1 MKTYNSHPIVA
12 FLKTSRVVICLT
24 VFLFSWFWH
33 YWQYVFWWPP
43 VEAAWTTSKVDLV
56 AILVDD
62 AIYGWIKW
70 DLDRYTNTYIPKSA
84 PGTKSLVIPL
94 SAQWFYPPDIQKLLA
109 NLYHEWQKWVSSQL
123 VWVIVFWELPLPVVD
138 LKWKRITSIYPYV
151 DFEEPMFRYDPVSD
165 VFVSNWH
172 AESLPELW
180 HSIIPTR
187 DVGLFT
193 KFFSKLK
200 EYDASP
206 TNYAKPMIWYDD
218 FPMMKNSYSEEER
231 ERYLNTL
238 IFAEANKE
246 EQYMPTFSRLMNRQY
261 EEDTVEAI
269 KKATNEINGL
279 QWPALTDEWVVWDPK
294 AEEAVEWMFQWLNQ
308 VLERLDPKEL
318 EDNPIES
325 GEKPIPTRL
334 LEKSMQ
340 QDFKPNYTMFGN
352 TYLTELQENVL
363 AWWRYQL
370 EDIDT
375 SLEKVEITE
384 RVAKQFVTDM
394 NLILEKWLDTK
405 VEQEVY
411 QLKYPL
417 PYRYTKRKPWYHIL
431 NPNAWLSSSQAEIDA
446 LRESNNDKDKD
457 GIFNHHD
464 TNIDGDP
471 FSNAWDSDDDND
483 GKPDLVDQDVFKNW
497 CWMLRDDNNEL
508 VEVRYDIPFFEKVF
522 GVWLGWWGLLAMPA
536 LKLRQW
542 DFMWWILW
550 GWVFRLQWLVQKFG
564 KEVFE
569 YARYENHYFWRNAV
583 DITNYQDLTIYRWS
597 FFNQLRIDE
606 LRSLAPTIREKDLE
620 DIPWWKWSDAS
631 VWASAWWFAQQ
642 VQQNR
647 AFNFN
652 TNALDDKEIY
662 DAMKCEEDQDLDQF
676 AYQYWWGASPLNID
690 SDAFAKEIKYPITK
704 ASLTNRELAW
714 NPSVDR
720 QIWWPWYDPSWAILM
735 KNEIT
740 KDKLH
745 ATAHRDFGSVIELWK
760 EEKEARLMRASV
772 WQYNSIL
779 DWKIDWCAERKQLND
794 ESWKSSFDEI
804 EYFYVYDQKK
814 IKWNEWMWITV
825 QPTIWAEEDLDDDRL
840 PNNIDTDRDGDRAPD
855 SVDFNALNWSLWTNT
870 VNFAIQLKNPDGSIS
885 LGSTWDNDDTPL
897 TLSGVNW
904 VVLPWWDW
912 IKQVSSIESIK
923 TDTTRRWWL
932 WSAGWI
938 WWDFQPIWLSNE
950 QLPTNQDDPEEKKEE
965 TPPKAWWCSWW
976 SCWAGGW
983 AWGAWAWWAG
993 WAWAGWAWGA
1003 WAWWENNEQACV
1015 YDPLQLSS
1023 EQNIRLDWL
1032 SQSATLSN
1040 QFQKEYLVV
1049 DMSLHRCKDCVNSAI
1064 AFNSDPD
1071 FQARVSDYGSCDF
1084 VALTEDKT
1092 LTSWIDAIWG
1102 SNTFVW
1108 QRSWQNVSENWLY
1121 FNVPKLFWADPLTT
1135 TPTYYIIN
1143 REWKVVVSREWK
1155 LPDLFYEL
1163 CVPQCKADIPPP
1175 DEWQKQAA
1183 WWWGCNCGWGQK
1195 WPPKSDEEEN
1205 KMTDITYEVPFNIIW
1220 RNVDGDRTANPNDR
1234 DMDGDGIA
1242 NWLDRDTD
1250 GDGIVNISDPDV
1262 DNDGIANWLDPDIDQ
1277 DALENRR
1284 DPDADADRVD
1294 DKYDDDIDADGI
1306 PNTQDPDSDAD
1317 GEKDAEEKDSDKD
1330 GKDNAVDKGC
1340 GGCGWGCGGWWGWSC
1355 NGESRDVDWDQ
1366 TPNDQDDDI
1375 DGDWILN
1382 QFDFDMDWDWLSN
1395 DEDADIDGDWI
1406 PNESDNDMDTDRL
1419 VNNQD
1424 DDRDSDG
1431 ELNEFDETPN
1441 GYARPFSSPI
1451 ALQLFGDNCV
1461 WDHMDIDNDW
1471 YRNDE
1476 DYDIDGDWRWNW
1488 EDPDMD
1494 GDWLTNGMDSDV
1506 DCDGKDNWVDD
1517 DTDMDGVP
1525 NSQEWEVDSDWQT
1538 NDVDLDIDGDGI
1550 PNGKDGDV
1558 DGDGTPNSLD
1568 SDIDGDQ
1575 VPNHSDLDMDG
1586 DGIENKRDL
1595 DVDGDG
1601 LPNDMKI
1608 NTWLDMRNENPNSS
1622 GNSDAAN
1629 NDANQS
1635 SKNWGSCCGWKS
1647 GGCAGG
1653 CSKWW
1658 ENQAGWQDSDTV
1670 DSDEDGVVDSVDGD
1684 DDNDWNPDS
1693 QDSDD
1698 DGDGYSDDQDS
1709 GSWPDTDSD
1718 GDGVLNWEDNDID
1731 GDGVDND
1738 MDTDDDG
1745 DGVPDKDDD
1754 DADADGKSD
1763 FSFPRNALKSKRED
1777 RWSICFMMWH
1787 DYRYQLIN
1795 TTVKHTAP
1803 VIDETDTMSLMTL
1816 ERPIDDSRYLA
1827 FHGIWW
1833 DVVEFIYPDLWNV
1846 PIYDCDLLKPDDII
1860 EKINDY
1866 LKQKVQIY
1874 NQLLDIQLQKAPAH
1888 YAKHPAAF
1896 DFLET
1901 VDIAWTPNRSY
1912 DLLPE
1917 TYFIDLLGEK
1927 EIKRLAYLLYAMS
1940 VGREQRPQAATI
1952 GEFIEKARDRFDR
1965 NKKQKYIIEEFLKYD
1980 DPEDEWK
1987 FDKIAYPTHI
1997 EKKYAYEVWYIN
2009 SDWYDKIQRETDPLD
2024 RDLPAPPLPQFNSSS
2039 LEAGDKSYEW
2049 FTDQTNKSESDDSL
2063 CGVPSE
2069 KAVPVPRWPRAFSC
2083 WLEKTLEKP
2092 FDFDVKIEVDMKDR
2106 TTVDENGDVK
2116 MNEFWK
2122 SNLSIV
2128 TPIKSVPSP
2137 KRAVFIQNWT
2147 ETKNIVPLW
2156 WVAFADFENQFIP
2169 QVIVDEKENA
2179 VAQITNNFSIG
2190 LSNQWLFTAWMWEDI
2205 FLALRMNENKWNIS
2219 VSLRSEWSLCAQV
2232 EWKNL
2237 CTQALQLNSDFQW
2250 VWLRLP
2256 FSLLWN
2262 ESGNGKLIA
2271 TVCTSWTL
2279 CDTHEITYVQTPSKA
2294 INMSFIVPTDR
2305 IVRGGVLP
2313 IGIQTTDEFWNV
2325 FPFLPEWYVI
2335 VASGWSFVPD
2345 QTIEIFTLGWWEEW
2359 FTLFYPDKTSN
2370 SVSLSLYYADE
2381 QLWNKLLAEK
2391 KLQVVDWTW
2400 VVTDKEKKSVDY
2412 LWYRLPHKEIWFF
2425 QKAADGSSLIRNTIP
2440 WITISLEDK
2449 LLKNKIVTPVQ
2460 VVAKQWL
2467 VRVWSVVDWGKRFV
2481 DNDTF
2486 LTNGTDSLFISL
2498 LPSWKA
2504 WKEYLEI
2511 TAPWMSPYIIEF
2523 DVLPSGPDE
2532 LKMNIVDGSLAV
2544 WTVTEF
2550 NVTIK
2555 DSRWNLYTE
2564 ETEVD
2569 LAFWWWLE
2577 LIATWGVD
2585 LLSWSKQ
2592 EWKMKCVWW
2601 SCSGS
2606 CKAGSWWAAG
2616 ASGKCGGWW
2625 ISWWCA
2631 WWQCWWGW
2639 CSWWSCD
2646 WSTNWGEWQ
2655 WWNNDWTTNGDGTDT
2670 WNQWWNDEWWLN
2682 DWAESND
2689 PVADEAG
2696 WEEQQD
2702 EWWEWNNAAS
2712 WVCIEKEL
2720 ETGKPPLSRY
2730 DQNETY
2736 GSFTT
2741 TIPETLWP
2749 SEPDQ
2754 DINVMYLNLYGY
2766 PWWNESNTL
2775 QYLNNSKTL
2784 AITTF
2789 RQAWWESNAEE
2800 QLTALV
2806 HPDGKVDDIQWN
2818 MISEISVAWGTV
2830 SLQVWHQGWVW
2841 TIIYGTHPEFD
2852 MIQQWEEYGTRPHK
2866 IVYTPNKVDSIL
2878 KSTSFEDG
2886 KIYYNDDVVVDIPR
2900 GYLDPRVHIRWSW
2913 AGNDRWVTL
2922 DNKQIWT
2929 LWIKRDGSIPYEK
2942 IVLHNWYRFE
2952 DTSPDASSASQ
2963 QWIWVYVQSSLEE
2976 WSSGPLFESLE
2987 ASYDSR
2993 KNIWMRH
3000 SFNAI
3005 TNFSQWMRMWPATQ
3019 QFWWPYMINY
3029 WDPFLQRVKENRL
3042 VQFTDYDSWP
3052 WKVVFSDTKSI
3063 LDVDTGDLNKDGK
3076 TDLIIS
3082 YKDWSVRILKN
3093 YWWWQPYK
3101 DLWFI
3106 MVIADWLKETFIGD
3120 VDGDGRDDIM
3130 VSTQSDKLRVYK
3142 NNNWEIAV
3150 DGTIV
3155 CLDIPNWDQNVAQV
3169 RQLFV
3174 DDMDGDKKLDIIT
3187 NDINWDIK
3195 VFYWGSTSAWA
3206 SYLSNDQFQCD
3217 QDRKWRQKQELVKS
3231 FSTKLWWPI
3240 SDSSLRHWPELT
3252 LQDDTTSDDEEEGP
3266 ESPVAEPDVK
3276 GMSKT
3281 QMKQFAKDVM
3291 TNKTKE
3297 VKEENDPKKLLKEWI
3312 KTLDARFEVPDVLRP
3327 DSFKWKPWF
3336 AWIPANDPLYPQTP
3350 RFDVQK
3356 SFTDLNGD
3364 VLEKWDLVKIDVS
3377 LIPVGTVWPVVY
3389 RERLDWPWVIY
3400 KDAFNAI
3407 PTFKKWSI
3415 PAWAEI
3421 DWNIWQW
3428 YQFMISNLP
3437 LWWTVNFSYE
3447 VQYDWNGY
3455 VNIEIET
3462 LKKEWF
3468 KWPTNQSLA
3477 EELFSKAHAGW
3488 WVKRIRAYPDESC
3501 WKEYWLFSPAEEKVQ
3516 IDKFLKEKEKKYEEH
3531 FEETRKDLQEKAT
3544 DPTTE
3549 DPLTKALG
3557 ILPFL
3562 KNKSIED
3569 WVKQIALQWVSG
3581 WWLNFELDADAYLQ
3595 GEVEKAEQKV
3605 ESITKEGAKWAM
3617 KFATLW
3623 LFPDDYEFTY
3633 NKCQWY
3639 KFGKKMCGPWS
3650 PIPFNTDLLSPW
3662 AFQVFGCKITDFK
3675 WLPIFAIP
3683 AAWIIPFWPINPA
3696 QVGWIF
3702 WGKVSQFRTYLTWT
3716 TSNWLWLSLCF
3727 WPYDTVK
3734 LPTPIGDVW
3743 GNCLVIAGNIGPQC
3757 TSVDDDK
3764 PVSPKQAITPKE
3776 AEPKMSLKPEQ
3787 YAADKI
3793 WWCNEKEKKSS
3804 PFVSP
3809 TNGNKSMQIPGNVTE
3824 NQSLNTQ
3831 LRSNTRDS
3839 DRLGWYVGEWSATPA
3854 DIFWWHGGDTFEVDY
3869 LKWWVWFQLKI
3880 EEGNVSGLV
3889 KCIFRKWKEK
3899 QIAYFANNALNMNIS
3914 IILPDLEQMFN
3925 WREEWRHI
3933 SDTPSFKKAL
3943 NNWADEYKKTQASGV
3958 QWQNIIPEK
3967 TKITKLLPKW
3977 ILKATSELIQ
3987 NPFDHVIQFFE
3998 QVPLV
4003 TVEVRDVPL
4012 EVPLIYDEDAVR
4024 YAAYLESWVT
4034 RNEAILKERWTVDRV
4049 DQNALERMQQAV
4061 QNVKRNKNTLTQ
4073 YKALPGKV
4081 YALLHASDQY
4091 IMTIFQF
4098 VDTFVAKLTW
4108 WLQDNA
4114 MRFSHWVDFIITLK
4128 WVIKTRQLLIDFTV
4142 NRQDKCSQ
4150 CRQDHY
4156 DYYSCKLK
4164 LLCVDLPIIPIPSF
4178 RLPNITIDLSNIS
4191 LWLDLIIPKFSVV
4204 PRKMNLFQIPD
4215 LPVPNGIALDLVIPT
4230 IPMLP
4235 PPPALPELPE
4245 LDMELDM
4252 TLPVLPPAPK
4262 IPALSPSI
4270 KAVVKLM
4277 DVLGK
4282 FFCIFK
4288 WWIGLVREKFVKAR
4302 VEQMTQRKWNIMPFD
4317 GIKIKLPTSP
4327 LQAYDYKVEAAVD
4340 VKFDFRVLYEL
4351 ARNVADDWNWF
4362 SNKSVNSV
4370 NKFIQGVWTW
4380 ILEWVT
4386 DWVGGDIIDGAQK
4399 WIDGDIFIDLS
4410 DARSSDEI
4418 NDYMVKERWEQR
4430 PRLLVWWPVPAVRE
4444 FILDNAR
4451 YMLDRQDVTWLH
4463 PQAKALIAEVSHD
4476 PQVNPNIAWVQE
4488 VWKQVSSFMET
4499 YADEL
4504 KQTKQLVQ
4512 NDWDWFLDSIQEK
4525 RLLSDWSFKQTFS
4538 VSLFNADRSFIDQLR
4553 ATPHPMESYFAMN
4566 EVFVDWFLWSL
4577 ERHHPEELNMNAIQH
4592 ENLTSY
4598 LQWVK
4603 ESTAFAR
4610 SVLPNMVEKPQFA
4623 RQEVAF
4629 TKQWSQENSIVD
4641 ETINIDAPES
4651 VYPIHKTNTAWVSA
4665 SQKLK
4670 KLPAPSLLAQA
4681 DWWGGWES
4689 SSSTKVDFS
4698 QFIDGFFAPWKDW
4711 NYHNIIDREDKWNK
4725 RYDDQT
4731 YNVVDAN
4738 DDWSLDIIN
4747 YDEHQIFIKYWKQKD
4762 SYGWWWGGAV
4772 LVWPF
4777 SSAQDLEQRVK
4788 ETFWWYSA
4796 GGEQF
4801 KVWSEENVYHEY
4813 SREWHT
4819 YNSMSFTWEND
4830 PRMDWYVLMLTD
4842 EQQTS
4847 EDKQRQS
4854 HDQWDSAR
4862 TRYVVLLPEPISW
4875 TWVDLEI
4882 EDLLPA
4888 TSLQSLKKSWKV
4900 TDVIYYDWQWKQ
4912 MDVLLQRLE
4921 RKWYYTKHAPLRLQ
4935 KQKSG
4940 WLAWLLWW
4948 TEWVLKKVWPWST
4961 QQVAG
4966 AQARWDDQ
4974 IPRVDLELKR
4984 DLTWEIIARWPL
4996 MQWYINTTYT
5006 LKAKW
5011 SDNGKVVKN
5020 RVVWSGEVVQL
5031 QNGDEITIPGIDYD
5045 KPTEQQLLFVWID
5058 QAGNQWQQEVRLQIA
5073 VPELKINE
5081 IRYLGVWGEI
5091 ESELSSTID
5100 RWKIRFERNRF
5111 GIWKS
5116 LQPAEFAVKPT
5127 DPVVVWWLYPFDDRI
5142 VLKDDQWKVIG
5153 MIDTKTGEI
5162 TLNNWANADWNWWVN
5177 NDKNAWWNNMWWWNS
5192 SSAQVNAPNGK
5203 PQIEIFQT
5211 QWSNNQEKKIMTVT
5225 YTPKALAGKWVEL
5238 LDDINYQLRD
5248 LWWWYLGD
5256 YREWYCLSPKWGEC
5270 HIFVSRKWDVLIPAP
5285 RNALYK
5291 WTVSYDAWTIIYTF
5305 NDALWNPVVRVNFII
5320 EPL

>member
-1 MKTYNSHPIVA
+1 MKTYNAHPIVT
-12 FLKTSRVVICLT
+12 FLKTSRVVACLT
-24 VFLFSWFWH
+24 VFLFSGFWQ
-33 YWQYVFWWPP
+33 YWQYFFWSPT
-43 VEAAWTTSKVDLV
+43 VDAAWTTTKVDLV

-62 AIYGWIKW
+62 AVYGWIKW
-70 DLDRYTNTYIPKSA
+70 DIDRYTNTYIPKNA

-123 VWVIVFWELPLPVVD
+123 VWVIIFWELPLPIVD
-138 LKWKRITSIYPYV
+138 LKWKRIKSIYPYV

-172 AESLPELW
+172 ADSLPELR
-180 HSIIPTR
+180 HSIIPTN
-187 DVGLFT
+187 DVWLFS

-246 EQYMPTFSRLMNRQY
+246 EHYMPTFSRLMNRQY

-269 KKATNEINGL
+269 KKATNEINAL
-279 QWPALTDEWVVWDPK
+279 QWPALTDEWIMWDQK
-294 AEEAVEWMFQWLNQ
+294 AEDAVEWMFQWLNQ
-308 VLERLDPKEL
+308 VLERLDPTEL

-325 GEKPIPTRL
+325 GDKPIPTRL

-340 QDFKPNYTMFGN
+340 QDFKPNYSMFGN

-375 SLEKVEITE
+375 SLEKVEIVE
-384 RVAKQFVTDM
+384 RVAKQFISDM

-417 PYRYTKRKPWYHIL
+417 PYRYSKRKPRYHIL
-431 NPNAWLSSSQAEIDA
+431 NPNAWLNATQAEIDA
-446 LRESNNDKDKD
+446 LRQTNNDMDSD

-464 TNIDGDP
+464 TNIDGDA
-471 FSNAWDSDDDND
+471 FSNARDSDDDND
-483 GKPDLVDQDVFKNW
+483 GKLDLIDQDVFKNG
-497 CWMLRDDNNEL
+497 CAMLRDANNEL

-522 GVWLGWWGLLAMPA
+522 WVWLWWWGLLAMPA
-536 LKLRQW
+536 LRLRQW

-606 LRSLAPTIREKDLE
+606 LRSLAPTIREQDLE

-652 TNALDDKEIY
+652 NNALDDKEIY
-662 DAMKCEEDQDLDQF
+662 DAMKCDEDQDLDQF
-676 AYQYWWGASPLNID
+676 AYQYWWGASPLNLD

-704 ASLTNRELAW
+704 APLTNRDLAW
-714 NPSVDR
+714 NPSIDR

-740 KDKLH
+740 KEKLH

-760 EEKEARLMRASV
+760 EEKEARLMRAAV

-779 DWKIDWCAERKQLND
+779 DWKIDWCGERKQLND
-794 ESWKSSFDEI
+794 EPWKSSFDEI

-840 PNNIDTDRDGDRAPD
+840 PNNGDTDRDGDRVPD
-855 SVDFNALNWSLWTNT
+855 SLDFNSLNWSLWTNT

-885 LGSTWDNDDTPL
+885 LGSPWDNDDTPL

-904 VVLPWWDW
+904 VVLPWW
-912 IKQVSSIESIK
+912 ESIK
-923 TDTTRRWWL
+923 KVSSLESKRTDTSKWRWLWWL
-932 WSAGWI
+932 W
-938 WWDFQPIWLSNE
+938 WDVQPGWLSNE
-950 QLPTNQDDPEEKKEE
+950 QLLDNQDDPKKKKEE
-965 TPPKAWWCSWW
+965 TPPNKGWCSWW
-976 SCWAGGW
+976 SCSWGGWGAWWAGGAWGWWGGW
-983 AWGAWAWWAG
+983 AWWAW
-993 WAWAGWAWGA
+993 

-1015 YDPLQLSS
+1015 YDPLQFSPV
-1023 EQNIRLDWL
+1023 QNIRLDWL
-1032 SQSATLSN
+1032 LQSATLSN

-1092 LTSWIDAIWG
+1092 LTSWVNAIWW
-1102 SNTFVW
+1102 SNTFVG
-1108 QRSWQNVSENWLY
+1108 QRSWQNVSENWSY
-1121 FNVPKLFWADPLTT
+1121 FDVPKLYWADPLTT

-1143 REWKVVVSREWK
+1143 RQWKVVVSREWE

-1163 CVPQCKADIPPP
+1163 CVPQCKTDFPPP

-1183 WWWGCNCGWGQK
+1183 WWGGCNCGWGQK
-1195 WPPKSDEEEN
+1195 WPPKSEEEN
-1205 KMTDITYEVPFNIIW
+1205 KMTDMTYEVPFNIVG
-1220 RNVDGDRTANPNDR
+1220 RNIDGDRTANPNDW
-1234 DMDGDGIA
+1234 DIDGDWIP
-1242 NWLDRDTD
+1242 NWEDYDTD
-1250 GDGIVNISDPDV
+1250 GDWIPNRLDPDI

-1277 DALENRR
+1277 DGLENWR
-1284 DPDADADRVD
+1284 DPDADADWVD
-1294 DKYDDDIDADGI
+1294 DQYDDDIDSDGI
-1306 PNTQDPDSDAD
+1306 PNHLDPDADAD
-1317 GEKDAEEKDSDKD
+1317 WELDIYEKDSDKD
-1330 GKDNAVDKGC
+1330 WIPNQSDGSC
-1340 GGCGWGCGGWWGWSC
+1340 WWWWSC
-1355 NGESRDVDWDQ
+1355 NGESRDVDGDQ
-1366 TPNDQDDDI
+1366 IPNDQDEDI
-1375 DGDWILN
+1375 DGDGTLN
-1382 QFDFDMDWDWLSN
+1382 PFDFDIDWDWLPN
-1395 DEDADIDGDWI
+1395 DEDADIDWDWI
-1406 PNESDNDMDTDRL
+1406 ENNNDDDMDWDWL
-1419 VNNQD
+1419 PNNQD

-1441 GYARPFSSPI
+1441 WYVRPFSNPV
-1451 ALQLFGDNCV
+1451 ALQLFGENCE
-1461 WDHMDIDNDW
+1461 WQNM
-1471 YRNDE
+1471 
-1476 DYDIDGDWRWNW
+1476 DIDGDWIPNGEDADIDGDGRWNW

-1494 GDWLTNGMDSDV
+1494 GDGLPNWIDSDV
-1506 DCDGKDNWVDD
+1506 DCDGK
-1517 DTDMDGVP
+1517 P
-1525 NSQEWEVDSDWQT
+1525 NSS
-1538 NDVDLDIDGDGI
+1538 DLDIDGDGV
-1550 PNGKDGDV
+1550 PNWQDWDIDWDGILNGDAPDV
-1558 DGDGTPNSLD
+1558 DGDGILN
-1568 SDIDGDQ
+1568 GDD
-1575 VPNHSDLDMDG
+1575 P
-1586 DGIENKRDL
+1586 

-1601 LPNDMKI
+1601 IPNWMD
-1608 NTWLDMRNENPNSS
+1608 P
-1622 GNSDAAN
+1622 
-1629 NDANQS
+1629 
-1635 SKNWGSCCGWKS
+1635 
-1647 GGCAGG
+1647 
-1653 CSKWW
+1653 
-1658 ENQAGWQDSDTV
+1658 
-1670 DSDEDGVVDSVDGD
+1670 
-1684 DDNDWNPDS
+1684 
-1693 QDSDD
+1693 
-1698 DGDGYSDDQDS
+1698 
-1709 GSWPDTDSD
+1709 
-1718 GDGVLNWEDNDID
+1718 DID
-1731 GDGVDND
+1731 GDLIPNHSDPD
-1738 MDTDDDG
+1738 MDGDWLINNLDSDMDG
-1745 DGVPDKDDD
+1745 DWIPNLVDMYMYWTNIPNHFWY
-1754 DADADGKSD
+1754 SIPNWIINNSNTVSNN
-1763 FSFPRNALKSKRED
+1763 FLTQQALPIPNNTWFNYNDTYKLSSKRED

-1803 VIDETDTMSLMTL
+1803 VSEETDTMSLMTM

-1827 FHGIWW
+1827 FHGIGW

-1860 EKINDY
+1860 EKITDY

-1912 DLLPE
+1912 ELLPE
-1917 TYFIDLLGEK
+1917 NYFIDLLGEK
-1927 EIKRLAYLLYAMS
+1927 EIKRLAYLLYVMS

-1952 GEFIEKARDRFDR
+1952 GEFIQKARERFDW
-1965 NKKQKYIIEEFLKYD
+1965 NKKQQYVIEEFLKYD
-1980 DPEDEWK
+1980 DPKDDWK

-1997 EKKYAYEVWYIN
+1997 EKKFAYEVWFIN
-2009 SDWYDKIQRETDPLD
+2009 SDWYDKIHRETDPLD
-2024 RDLPAPPLPQFNSSS
+2024 KDLPPPSLPQFRSSQS
-2039 LEAGDKSYEW
+2039 ESGDQSQNW
-2049 FTDQTNKSESDDSL
+2049 FTDQTNTSQSNDTI

-2092 FDFDVKIEVDMKDR
+2092 FDFDIKIEVDMKDR

-2116 MNEFWK
+2116 MNDFWK
-2122 SNLSIV
+2122 SNLSMV
-2128 TPIKSVPSP
+2128 TPTKWFLWP
-2137 KRAVFIQNWT
+2137 KRTLFINNNWFIDN
-2147 ETKNIVPLW
+2147 NIQLW
-2156 WVAFADFENQFIP
+2156 GVAYADFQNQFIP
-2169 QVIVDEKENA
+2169 QVIVDEKIDTLSKIA
-2179 VAQITNNFSIG
+2179 DNFSIG
-2190 LSNQWLFTAWMWEDI
+2190 LSNQWLFTAWQWDEA
-2205 FLALRMNENKWNIS
+2205 FLALRMNENIWTVS
-2219 VSLRSEWSLCAQV
+2219 VTLRSEWVVCAQV

-2237 CTQALQLNSDFQW
+2237 CKQSLQLKNNF
-2250 VWLRLP
+2250 VWDGFRLP
-2256 FSLLWN
+2256 MTLVWTQ
-2262 ESGNGKLIA
+2262 GWNGKLFA
-2271 TVCTSWTL
+2271 TVCL
-2279 CDTHEITYVQTPSKA
+2279 DTTVCEEYDITYSQTPNKA
-2294 INMSFIVPTDR
+2294 VNMSFIVPTDSV
-2305 IVRGGVLP
+2305 IRGGILP

-2325 FPFLPEWYVI
+2325 LPFLPEWYTI
-2335 VASGWSFVPD
+2335 IASGGSFSSD
-2345 QTIEIFTLGWWEEW
+2345 QDIDTFTLWWWEQW
-2359 FTLFYPDKTSN
+2359 FTLFYPNKTSN
-2370 SVSLSLYYADE
+2370 SISLWLYYADS
-2381 QLWNKLLAEK
+2381 QQWNKMLAEK
-2391 KLQVVDWTW
+2391 QLKVVDWIW
-2400 VVTDKEKKSVDY
+2400 VVADKEKKPVDY

-2425 QKAADGSSLIRNTIP
+2425 QKNEDGSLVIRNTIP
-2440 WITISLEDK
+2440 WITISLQDK
-2449 LLKNKIVTPVQ
+2449 LTKNQIITPVQ
-2460 VVAKQWL
+2460 VIAKQWL
-2467 VRVWSVVDWGKRFV
+2467 VRVWSIVDWGKRFV
-2481 DNDTF
+2481 DNETF
-2486 LTNGTDSLFISL
+2486 LTNWTDSLFVSI

-2504 WKEYLEI
+2504 WKEFIEI
-2511 TAPWMSPYIIEF
+2511 SAPWMRPYIVEVDI
-2523 DVLPSGPDE
+2523 LPSWPDE
-2532 LKMNIVDGSLAV
+2532 LTMNVADGALAL
-2544 WTVTEF
+2544 WTVTDF
-2550 NVTIK
+2550 AVTIK
-2555 DSRWNLYTE
+2555 DSWGNLYTE

-2569 LAFWWWLE
+2569 LAFWWGLE
-2577 LIATWGVD
+2577 LIATWGVA
-2585 LLSWSKQ
+2585 LLSWSTQ
-2592 EWKMKCVWW
+2592 QWKMKCVWW
-2601 SCSGS
+2601 SCTGL
-2606 CKAGSWWAAG
+2606 CKASKWWSAWG
-2616 ASGKCGGWW
+2616 SGKCSGGW

-2631 WWQCWWGW
+2631 WWQCWWWW

-2646 WSTNWGEWQ
+2646 WSINWGQWQ
-2655 WWNNDWTTNGDGTDT
+2655 WWNTDWDSNWDNTNN
-2670 WNQWWNDEWWLN
+2670 WNQWWNDSNVDGWVN
-2682 DWAESND
+2682 DWIGDWNGDDVNNWTENNNS
-2689 PVADEAG
+2689 VTDEQTG
-2696 WEEQQD
+2696 EDQQD
-2702 EWWEWNNAAS
+2702 ESWEWNNTTN
-2712 WVCIEKEL
+2712 WVCVEDEL
-2720 ETGKPPLSRY
+2720 DTWKPPLSRY
-2730 DQNETY
+2730 DENETY

-2749 SEPDQ
+2749 SKPDQ
-2754 DINVMYLNLYGY
+2754 DINVMYLNLYWY
-2766 PWWNESNTL
+2766 PWWNEVNTL

-2789 RQAWWESNAEE
+2789 WQAWWANNPEE
-2800 QLTALV
+2800 QLTALI

-2818 MISEISVAWGTV
+2818 MISEITVAWGSV
-2830 SLQVWHQGWVW
+2830 SLQVWHQWWVW
-2841 TIIYGTHPEFD
+2841 TVIYWTHPEFD
-2852 MIQQWEEYGTRPHK
+2852 MIQQWEEFGTRPHK
-2866 IVYTPNKVDSIL
+2866 IVYTPNKPDSII

-2886 KIYYNDDVVVDIPR
+2886 KIYYNNDVVVDIPR
-2900 GYLDPRVHIRWSW
+2900 WYLDPRVHIRWSW
-2913 AGNDRWVTL
+2913 SGNDWWVTF

-2929 LWIKRDGSIPYEK
+2929 LWIKRDGSLPYET
-2942 IVLHNWYRFE
+2942 VLLHNWYKFE
-2952 DTSPDASSASQ
+2952 DTVTNASSASS
-2963 QWIWVYVQSSLEE
+2963 QWIGVYVQSALEE
-2976 WSSGPLFESLE
+2976 WSSWPLFESIE
-2987 ASYDSR
+2987 SSYDSR

-3029 WDPFLQRVKENRL
+3029 WDPFLQRIKENRL
-3042 VQFTDYDSWP
+3042 VQFTDYDAWP

-3063 LDVDTGDLNKDGK
+3063 LDVDTWDLNKDGK

-3082 YKDWSVRILKN
+3082 YKDWSIRILKN

-3130 VSTQSDKLRVYK
+3130 VSTQSDKMRVYK
-3142 NNNWEIAV
+3142 NNKWEIAV

-3155 CLDIPNWDQNVAQV
+3155 CLDIPNWDKNVAQV

-3174 DDMDGDKKLDIIT
+3174 DDMNGDKKLDIIT

-3195 VFYWGSTSAWA
+3195 VFYWGSASAWP
-3206 SYLSNDQFQCD
+3206 SYLSKDQFECD
-3217 QDRKWRQKQELVKS
+3217 ENRKSRQNQLLVKS

-3252 LQDDTTSDDEEEGP
+3252 LQDNTTSDDEWEGP

-3276 GMSKT
+3276 GMSKA

-3291 TNKTKE
+3291 TEKTDKI
-3297 VKEENDPKKLLKEWI
+3297 KEENNPKKLLKEWI
-3312 KTLDARFEVPDVLRP
+3312 KKLDARFEVPDVLRP
-3327 DSFKWKPWF
+3327 DAMKGKPWF

-3364 VLEKWDLVKIDVS
+3364 VLEKWDLVRIDVS

-3389 RERLDWPWVIY
+3389 RERLDGPWVIY
-3400 KDAFNAI
+3400 KDAFNMI

-3415 PAWAEI
+3415 PEWAEI

-3437 LWWTVNFSYE
+3437 LWWTVSFSYQ
-3447 VQYDWNGY
+3447 VQYDGNGY

-3477 EELFSKAHAGW
+3477 ENLFSTAHADW
-3488 WVKRIRAYPDESC
+3488 WIKRIRAYPDESC
-3501 WKEYWLFSPAEEKVQ
+3501 WKEYRLFSPAEEKVQ
-3516 IDKFLKEKEKKYEEH
+3516 IDNFLKEKEKKYEEH
-3531 FEETRKDLQEKAT
+3531 FEKTRKDLEEKAT

-3549 DPLTKALG
+3549 DPIANALG
-3557 ILPFL
+3557 ILPYL

-3569 WVKQIALQWVSG
+3569 WVKQIALQWISG

-3595 GEVEKAEQKV
+3595 WYVEQAEQKV

-3639 KFGKKMCGPWS
+3639 QFGKKMCGPWS

-3662 AFQVFGCKITDFK
+3662 AFQVFWCKITDFK

-3683 AAWIIPFWPINPA
+3683 AAWVIPFWPINPA

-3702 WGKVSQFRTYLTWT
+3702 WWKVSQFRTYLTWT

-3743 GNCLVIAGNIGPQC
+3743 GNCLVIAWNIGPQC
-3757 TSVDDDK
+3757 TSVDDDR
-3764 PVSPKQAITPKE
+3764 PVSPKPKVTAKDVE
-3776 AEPKMSLKPEQ
+3776 AKSSLKPPQ

-3793 WWCNEKEKKSS
+3793 WACNEKEKKSS

-3809 TNGNKSMQIPGNVTE
+3809 TNGNKPMQIPGEVTE
-3824 NQSLNTQ
+3824 NQLLNTQ
-3831 LRSNTRDS
+3831 LRSNSRSYAWDM
-3839 DRLGWYVGEWSATPA
+3839 PA
-3854 DIFWWHGGDTFEVDY
+3854 SPEEIFWWHGWDAFEVDY

-3889 KCIFRKWKEK
+3889 KCIFRKRKEK

-3925 WREEWRHI
+3925 WWEEWRHI

-4024 YAAYLESWVT
+4024 YSAYLESWVQ
-4034 RNEAILKERWTVDRV
+4034 RNEEILKERWTVDRV
-4049 DQNALERMQQAV
+4049 DQNALQRMQQAV

-4073 YKALPGKV
+4073 YKALPWKV

-4098 VDTFVAKLTW
+4098 IDTFVSRLTW

-4142 NRQDKCSQ
+4142 NWQDKCSQ

-4215 LPVPNGIALDLVIPT
+4215 LPVPNGLAVDLT
-4230 IPMLP
+4230 IPSVPLLP

-4327 LQAYDYKVEAAVD
+4327 LQAYDYRIEAGVD

-4351 ARNVADDWNWF
+4351 ARDVADDWNWF
-4362 SNKSVNSV
+4362 SNKWVNSV

-4386 DWVGGDIIDGAQK
+4386 EWVGWEIIDWAQK

-4430 PRLLVWWPVPAVRE
+4430 PRLLVGWPVPAVRE

-4451 YMLDRQDVTWLH
+4451 YMLGRQDVTWLH
-4463 PQAKALIAEVSHD
+4463 PQAKALIAEVAHD
-4476 PQVNPNIAWVQE
+4476 PQVNPNIAWVHE
-4488 VWKQVSSFMET
+4488 VWKQVSAFMET
-4499 YADEL
+4499 YANEI
-4504 KQTKQLVQ
+4504 KQRKQLVQ

-4525 RLLSDWSFKQTFS
+4525 RLLSDGSFKQTFS
-4538 VSLFNADRSFIDQLR
+4538 VSLFNGDRAFVDQLR

-4566 EVFVDWFLWSL
+4566 EVFVDWFLWAL
-4577 ERHHPEELNMNAIQH
+4577 DRHHPEELNMNSIQH
-4592 ENLTSY
+4592 DNLTNY

-4603 ESTAFAR
+4603 ESTVFAR
-4610 SVLPNMVEKPQFA
+4610 AALPKMIKKPKFA
-4623 RQEVAF
+4623 RQEIAF
-4629 TKQWSQENSIVD
+4629 DKQWVS
-4641 ETINIDAPES
+4641 TAPVQPNNWADIS
-4651 VYPIHKTNTAWVSA
+4651 YPKHKTNTLWVSA

-4670 KLPAPSLLAQA
+4670 KLPAPALLAQA
-4681 DWWGGWES
+4681 DGWGGWEA

-4698 QFIDGFFAPWKDW
+4698 QFIDWFFTPWKDW
-4711 NYHNIIDREDKWNK
+4711 NYHNIIDRQDKWNK

-4731 YNVVDAN
+4731 YNLVDVN
-4738 DDWSLDIIN
+4738 GDWSLDIIN
-4747 YDEHQIFIKYWKQKD
+4747 FDEHQVFIKYWKQKD

-4777 SSAQDLEQRVK
+4777 SSVQDLEKRVK
-4788 ETFWWYSA
+4788 DTFWWYSA
-4796 GGEQF
+4796 GGDQF
-4801 KVWSEENVYHEY
+4801 KLWSEESVYDEY

-4819 YNSMSFTWEND
+4819 YTSMSFTWEND

-4847 EDKQRQS
+4847 EDKQRKS
-4854 HDQWDSAR
+4854 HNQWDSAR

-4900 TDVIYYDWQWKQ
+4900 TDIILYDWQSKQ

-4921 RKWYYTKHAPLRLQ
+4921 RKRYYTKHAPLRLE
-4935 KQKSG
+4935 KQKAG
-4940 WLAWLLWW
+4940 WLAGLLWW

-4984 DLTWEIIARWPL
+4984 DLTSEIVSRWPL

-5011 SDNGKVVKN
+5011 SDNGKVIKN
-5020 RVVWSGEVVQL
+5020 RVVWSGQVVKL
-5031 QNGDEITIPGIDYD
+5031 ENGDEITIPWIDYD

-5081 IRYLGVWGEI
+5081 IRYLGVWWEI
-5091 ESELSSTID
+5091 ETELSSTID
-5100 RWKIRFERNRF
+5100 RGKIRFERNRF

-5142 VLKDDQWKVIG
+5142 VLKDDQWSVIG
-5153 MIDTKTGEI
+5153 MIDTKSGEI
-5162 TLNNWANADWNWWVN
+5162 SFSNDSNTVWNWWIN
-5177 NDKNAWWNNMWWWNS
+5177 NWNNAWWKSSWWWENYS
-5192 SSAQVNAPNGK
+5192 SQVNAPNGK
-5203 PQIEIFQT
+5203 PQVEIFQK

-5225 YTPKALAGKWVEL
+5225 YTPKVLTDKWVEL
-5238 LDDINYQLRD
+5238 LDDTNYQLRD

-5256 YREWYCLSPKWGEC
+5256 YREWYCISPKWGEC

-5285 RNALYK
+5285 RNTLYK
-5291 WTVSYDAWTIIYTF
+5291 WSVSYDSWTIFYTF
-5305 NDALWNPVVRVNFII
+5305 NDALWNPVVSVNFII